1 MRMAVAEQTR
11 ARAENQPAER
21 PRSLAKTIAAA
32 PAALFLI
39 VLMAIGSVILW
50 IGIPVGWLYI
60 ASLMVDSS
68 QPTLGPY
75 ILILF
80 GIPITMV
87 VFGKLLFMLDRAF
100 ERVTGRASETEFR
113 APWLKSMRAER
124 TNKKR
129 LTVLEGVMIV
139 SVSLALFCFG
149 AWFFLFAGSSL
160 PT

>member
-1 MRMAVAEQTR
+1 MPVAEQTR
-11 ARAENQPAER
+11 ARAENPPAER
-21 PRSLAKTIAAA
+21 QRSLAKTIAAA

-39 VLMAIGSVILW
+39 VLMALGSVILW

-60 ASLMVDSS
+60 ASLLVDSS

-100 ERVTGRASETEFR
+100 ERVTGRTSETEFR

-124 TNKKR
+124 SSSR
-129 LTVLEGVMIV
+129 RMSVLEGVMIV

-149 AWFFLFAGSSL
+149 AWFVLFAGSSL

>member
-1 MRMAVAEQTR
+1 MAVAQQTR
-11 ARAENQPAER
+11 ARAENQPVER

-39 VLMAIGSVILW
+39 ILMAIGSVILW

-75 ILILF
+75 VLVIF

-87 VFGKLLFMLDRAF
+87 IFGKLLFMLDRAF
-100 ERVTGRASETEFR
+100 ERVTGRTSETEFR

-124 TNKKR
+124 SNKRR

-139 SVSLALFCFG
+139 SVSLALLCFG
-149 AWFFLFAGSSL
+149 LWFVLFAGSSL